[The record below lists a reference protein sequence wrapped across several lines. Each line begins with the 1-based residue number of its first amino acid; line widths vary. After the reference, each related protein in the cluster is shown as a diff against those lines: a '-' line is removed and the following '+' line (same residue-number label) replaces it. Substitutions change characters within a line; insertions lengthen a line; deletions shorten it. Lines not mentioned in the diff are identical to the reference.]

1 MPMDRSPLLSVVVI
15 CWNSLD
21 RLRQLLESVPAALE
35 GIPHELIL
43 IDNGSTDGTA
53 DYIAVRHPEI
63 IYRRLDRNLGVAA
76 ARNRGIALT
85 AGDYIWLLDDD
96 TVINSEAIGAMLRF
110 MKDTPDC
117 GICGCALRT
126 PEGELQQSYKPFPSL
141 GIKLR
146 NVLGIGKADPYA
158 DAVAQGTPFSPF
170 YIIGACQLIRRK
182 TLEEVG
188 PLDERIFY
196 GPEDADFCLRAARAG
211 WATVCLPD
219 VSITHHWKRITTRRP
234 LSKIGR
240 AHIRGLLH
248 FYRKHRRIF

>member
-1 MPMDRSPLLSVVVI
+1 MDRSPLLSVVVI
-15 CWNSLD
+15 CWNSLE
-21 RLRQLLESVPAALE
+21 RLRQLLDSVPDALA

-53 DYIAVRHPEI
+53 DYIASFHPEI
-63 IYRRLDRNLGVAA
+63 IYRRLGSNRGVAA
-76 ARNRGIALT
+76 ARNRGIAL
-85 AGDYIWLLDDD
+85 AKGDYIWLLDDD
-96 TVINSEAIGAMLRF
+96 TVINSEAVGAMLRH
-110 MKDTPDC
+110 MEANPQC

-126 PEGELQQSYKPFPSL
+126 PEGELQQSYKPFPSV
-141 GIKLR
+141 GVKLH

-158 DAVAQGTPFSPF
+158 DAMALGKPFSPF

-196 GPEDADFCLRAARAG
+196 GPEDADFCLRAARRG
-211 WATVCLPD
+211 WSTVYLPD

-248 FYRKHRRIF
+248 FFLKHRRIF